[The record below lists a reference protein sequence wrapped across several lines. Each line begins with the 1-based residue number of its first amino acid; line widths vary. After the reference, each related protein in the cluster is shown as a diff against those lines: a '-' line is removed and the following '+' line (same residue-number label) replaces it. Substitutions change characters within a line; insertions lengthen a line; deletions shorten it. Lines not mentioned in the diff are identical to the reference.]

1 MFYKVIYNNKVIDVL
16 DKLVF
21 LRYQKKYNRMIL
33 CEECEAQAILSSDEK
48 YIWHEETLYNIPVSG
63 YDTVRV
69 EEIDAYEYEQ
79 LKILKLKTL
88 EEVIDEY
95 TLLLIEGG
103 IL

>member
-1 MFYKVIYNNKVIDVL
+1 MYKVIYNNKVIDVL
-16 DKLVF
+16 DKLIY
-21 LRYQKKYNRMIL
+21 LKYQEKHNRMIL
-33 CEECEAQAILSSDEK
+33 CDMREAQAIMSSDENH
-48 YIWHEETLYNIPVSG
+48 IWHEETLYNIPVDG

-95 TLLLIEGG
+95 TLLLINGG
-103 IL
+103 VL

>member
-16 DKLVF
+16 DKLIY
-21 LRYQKKYNRMIL
+21 LKYQKKYNRMIL
-33 CEECEAQAILSSDEK
+33 CEEREAQAIMSSDEK

-69 EEIDAYEYEQ
+69 EQIDAYEYEQ
-79 LKILKLKTL
+79 LKVLNLKTL

-95 TLLLIEGG
+95 TLLLIDGG
-103 IL
+103 VL